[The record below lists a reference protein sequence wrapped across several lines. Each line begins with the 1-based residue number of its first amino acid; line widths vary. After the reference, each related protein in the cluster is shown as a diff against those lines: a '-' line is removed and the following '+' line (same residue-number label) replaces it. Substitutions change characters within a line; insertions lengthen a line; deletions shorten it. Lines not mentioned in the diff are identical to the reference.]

1 MEKIVINRPY
11 GGFHLGSG
19 FVQAYDLKSPYISIE
34 RDDKDLVAWVEAH
47 PDDNPDLHVVEIPD
61 EATDYTINEYD
72 GAENVI
78 MVIDGKL
85 VWRA

>member
-1 MEKIVINRPY
+1 MTKVVINKPY
-11 GGFHLGSG
+11 GGFHLGPG
-19 FVQAYDLKSPYISIE
+19 FVKAYGLESPYTYVE

-47 PDDNPDLHVVEIPD
+47 PDDNPDLRVVEIPD
-61 EATDYTINEYD
+61 EATDYEINEYD

-85 VWRA
+85 EWRA